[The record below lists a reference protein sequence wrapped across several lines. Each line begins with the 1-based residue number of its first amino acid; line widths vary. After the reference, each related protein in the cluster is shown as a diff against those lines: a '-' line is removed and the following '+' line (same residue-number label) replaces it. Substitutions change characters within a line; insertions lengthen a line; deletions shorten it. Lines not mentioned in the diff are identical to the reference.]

1 MRRQIIVALLGTL
14 IVAAPRVAA
23 AQFEGVI
30 KQRTISVNLAA
41 LAARGFDISNLL
53 DVTVEQLLALRG
65 ELEALGD
72 MTVTEDD
79 LYIKGNHIRS
89 DFTDDEGPAWAS
101 IDLAQGVTRLV
112 RPDQR
117 MYIEM
122 TQDDMKQMAQMAA
135 NMGGGP
141 GEQPQPDV
149 SSVGGSKTIG
159 GLRSHAYDVTT
170 TEGTRR
176 IWVSNANVDLA
187 TSFRRFAETPTFGGE
202 TDASSA
208 VAEHGFPMLELWTTY
223 DTFEV
228 EEVVAVEPQSLDD
241 ALFAMPAGYRKTTM
255 AEMMSDM
262 MGGAEAGGG
271 GGFGPGGGAPI
282 TAWVEYSI
290 SGPVTLSGREDD
302 VVICSSSSDGF
313 KARTLGDWVIDVEAD
328 GTGPGSFPAKFYVA
342 APEQYDDKLRDD
354 NFRTDDR
361 FRGDGTITITVKG
374 KDPLGLDLVEVEF
387 NASSLESGGG
397 IVIHV
402 QGKLSCSV
410 M

>member
-1 MRRQIIVALLGTL
+1 MSRQIIVALLATL
-14 IVAAPRVAA
+14 SVTAPQMAA

-30 KQRTISVNLAA
+30 KQRTISVNLTA
-41 LAARGFDISNLL
+41 LAERGFDISNLL
-53 DVTVEQLLALRG
+53 DVPVERLLALRG
-65 ELEALGD
+65 ELEARGD
-72 MTVTEDD
+72 MTVTEEEI
-79 LYIKGNHIRS
+79 YIKGNYVRS
-89 DFTDDEGPAWAS
+89 AFTDDEGPAWAS
-101 IDLAQGVTRLV
+101 IDLAQGVIRLV

-122 TQDDMKQMAQMAA
+122 TQDDMKQMAA
-135 NMGGGP
+135 NMGGGL

-149 SSVGGSKTIG
+149 SSVGGSKTIS

-187 TSFRRFAETPTFGGE
+187 TSFQRFAEVTFGGE

-223 DTFEV
+223 DTFEI
-228 EEVVAVEPQSLDD
+228 EEVVAVEPQSVDD
-241 ALFAMPAGYRKTTM
+241 ALFVMPAGYRKTTM

-290 SGPVTLSGREDD
+290 SGPVTVSGREDD
-302 VVICSSSSDGF
+302 VMMCSSSSDGF
-313 KARTLGDWVIDVEAD
+313 VARAMGDWVIGVEAD
-328 GTGPGSFPAKFYVA
+328 GTGPGSFAAEFYVA

-387 NASSLESGGG
+387 NATGLESDGG

>member
-1 MRRQIIVALLGTL
+1 MRRRIIVALLGT
-14 IVAAPRVAA
+14 VSVTAPQMAA
-23 AQFEGVI
+23 AQFEGII
-30 KQRTISVNLAA
+30 KQRTISVNLVA
-41 LAARGFDISNLL
+41 LAERGFDISNLL
-53 DVTVEQLLALRG
+53 DVSVERLLALRG
-65 ELEALGD
+65 ELEAQGD
-72 MTVTEDD
+72 MTVTEDEI
-79 LYIKGNHIRS
+79 YIKGSHVRS
-89 DFTDDEGPAWAS
+89 NFTDDEGPAWAS
-101 IDLAQGVTRLV
+101 IDLAQGVMRLV

-122 TQDDMKQMAQMAA
+122 TQDDMKQMAA
-135 NMGGGP
+135 NMGAGP

-149 SSVGGSKTIG
+149 SSVGGSKTIS

-187 TSFRRFAETPTFGGE
+187 TSFQRFAEAPNFGGE
-202 TDASSA
+202 PDAA
-208 VAEHGFPMLELWTTY
+208 YVVAEHGFPMLELWTTY
-223 DTFEV
+223 DTFEI

-255 AEMMSDM
+255 AEMMSGM
-262 MGGAEAGGG
+262 MGGAEAGSG
-271 GGFGPGGGAPI
+271 GGFGPGGGASI

-302 VVICSSSSDGF
+302 VVMCSSSSDGF

>member
-1 MRRQIIVALLGTL
+1 MSRRIIVALLGT
-14 IVAAPRVAA
+14 VSVTAPQAAA

-41 LAARGFDISNLL
+41 LAERGFDISNLL
-53 DVTVEQLLALRG
+53 DVSVERLLALRG
-65 ELEALGD
+65 ELEAQGD
-72 MTVTEDD
+72 MTVTEDEI
-79 LYIKGNHIRS
+79 YIKGNYVRS
-89 DFTDDEGPAWAS
+89 AFTDDEGPAWAT
-101 IDLAQGVTRLV
+101 IDLAQGVIRLV

-122 TQDDMKQMAQMAA
+122 TQDDMKQMAA

-149 SSVGGSKTIG
+149 SSVGGSKTIS

-170 TEGTRR
+170 TGGTRR

-187 TSFRRFAETPTFGGE
+187 TSFQRFAEAPNFGGE
-202 TDASSA
+202 PDASYA

-223 DTFEV
+223 DTFEI
-228 EEVVAVEPQSLDD
+228 EEVVAVEPQSVDD
-241 ALFAMPAGYRKTTM
+241 ALFVMPAGYRKTTM
-255 AEMMSDM
+255 AEMMSGM

-271 GGFGPGGGAPI
+271 GGFGPGGGASI
-282 TAWVEYSI
+282 TPWVEYSI
-290 SGPVTLSGREDD
+290 SGPVTVSGREDD
-302 VVICSSSSDGF
+302 VVMCSSSSEGF
-313 KARTLGDWVIDVEAD
+313 VARTLGDWVIGVEAD
-328 GTGPGSFPAKFYVA
+328 GTGPGSFPATFYVA
-342 APEQYDDKLRDD
+342 APEQYDDRLRDD

-387 NASSLESGGG
+387 NATGLESGGG